1 MNTTESDIIFKT
13 FMTQEPKIN
22 TEYIELLPPTTLWGG
37 CLLYTSD
44 AADE

>member
-1 MNTTESDIIFKT
+1 MKNQELEQLLATE
-13 FMTQEPKIN
+13 MEN
-22 TEYIELLPPTTLWGG
+22 VHGG